1 MHWRRKWRPTPVLL
15 PGESLGQGSLVG
27 CRLWGHTELD
37 TIEVTWQQQEVCENF
52 IFLSFIHDTE
62 FPPKLM
68 RNSHLYITES
78 SQLGTDEV
86 LHLFQSSIT
95 LFQ

>member
-1 MHWRRKWRPTPVLL
+1 MAVLSSILAWRIH
-15 PGESLGQGSLVG
+15 GQRSLVG

-68 RNSHLYITES
+68 RNSHLYIIES